1 MIRRIL
7 KIAVFCVVFA
17 ILAGISAYFTLS
29 LVIKSEDTVI
39 VPDFIGKDVVYVL
52 EYLTELGLNTKV
64 KGSEY
69 SLDIPKHHV
78 IFQEPEPGIEIKK
91 GRDVK
96 IIISKG
102 TQTILMPNL
111 SALPLRQARIIF
123 EENDLCQGQVSNTY
137 NLSLQKDAIIAQV
150 PAPGMQ
156 IHRGDCV
163 DLLVSLG
170 QRPSAYKMPD
180 LIGLPLEDALVM
192 IEKSNLIHGDIQTLY
207 SANKPRRNVIKQE
220 PSGGYRVLEQSPVNI
235 VVNRKKPEK
244 SEGGFG
250 TVQKGSLFRH
260 RIDNGFLK
268 RHIRVQLKRTG
279 FTSDLFDDFVGPGE
293 EIWLIIPTD
302 EDALVLLYEDEKLIR
317 TMSYEAW

>member
-1 MIRRIL
+1 MIGRIL

-52 EYLTELGLNTKV
+52 EYLTELGLNTN
-64 KGSEY
+64 

-78 IFQEPEPGIEIKK
+78 IYQEPEPGIEIKK

-111 SALPLRQARIIF
+111 SGLPLRQARIIF
-123 EENDLCQGQVSNTY
+123 EENDLCRGQVSNTY

-150 PAPGMQ
+150 PAAGMQ
-156 IHRGDCV
+156 IHRGDCI

-170 QRPSAYKMPD
+170 QRPSAYKMPY

-192 IEKSNLIHGDIQTLY
+192 IEKSDLIHGDIQTLY
-207 SANKPRRNVIKQE
+207 SADKPRRSVIKQE
-220 PSGGYRVLEQSPVNI
+220 PAGGYRVLEQSPVNI

-244 SEGGFG
+244 SEGGLG
-250 TVQKGSLFRH
+250 TVQKGSLFRY

-268 RHIRVQLKRTG
+268 RHIRIQLKRTG
-279 FTSDLFDDFVGPGE
+279 FTSDLFDDFVRPGE

-302 EDALVLLYEDEKLIR
+302 EEALVLLYEDEKLIR
-317 TMSYEAW
+317 TMVYAAW

>member
-1 MIRRIL
+1 MIGRIL
-7 KIAVFCVVFA
+7 KIAVYCIVFA
-17 ILAGISAYFTLS
+17 FIAGLSAYFTLS

-64 KGSEY
+64 RGSEY

-78 IFQEPEPGIEIKK
+78 IYQEPEPGIEIKK

-102 TQTILMPNL
+102 TQMILMPNL
-111 SALPLRQARIIF
+111 SGLPLRQARIIF
-123 EENDLCQGQVSNTY
+123 EENDLCQGRVSNTY

-150 PAPGMQ
+150 PEPGIQ
-156 IHRGDCV
+156 IQRGDCV

-207 SANKPRRNVIKQE
+207 SADKPRRSVIKQE

-235 VVNRKKPEK
+235 VVNRKKPER

-250 TVQKGSLFRH
+250 TVQKGSLFRY

-268 RHIRVQLKRTG
+268 RHIRIQLKRKG
-279 FTSDLFDDFVGPGE
+279 FTSDLFDDFVRPGK

-302 EDALVLLYEDEKLIR
+302 EDALVFLYEDEKLIR
-317 TMSYEAW
+317 TMVYEAW